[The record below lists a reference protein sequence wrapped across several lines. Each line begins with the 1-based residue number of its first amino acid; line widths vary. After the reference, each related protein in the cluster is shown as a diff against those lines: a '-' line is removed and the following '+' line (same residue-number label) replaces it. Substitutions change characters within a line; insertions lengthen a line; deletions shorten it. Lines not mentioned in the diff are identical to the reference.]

1 MFLRS
6 LALVKTSPATHAS
19 SSPSP
24 SRHLEARA
32 PVPWSHAAVVAEL
45 TALTR
50 LFKRLMRSRSARG
63 GATTPWQTPVATV
76 RHVMPSAAERTQSAD
91 HASTARSSFAR
102 PVGTDAAERVPVLHG
117 RGVAKR
123 RFGPVCLDQN
133 LTHFG
138 CSGAPCSE
146 FSPRVHADPIDPQ
159 RVMISGSFAEVCSAL
174 DHLVARQ
181 EALVSST

>member
-6 LALVKTSPATHAS
+6 LVLVKASPATHAS

-50 LFKRLMRSRSARG
+50 LFKRLMRSRSARTT
-63 GATTPWQTPVATV
+63 TTPWQTTVATV
-76 RHVMPSAAERTQSAD
+76 RHVMPSSAERTQSTARE
-91 HASTARSSFAR
+91 STARASFAR
-102 PVGTDAAERVPVLHG
+102 PVGTNTAERVPVVHR
-117 RGVAKR
+117 RGVAMR
-123 RFGPVCLDQN
+123 RFSPVCLDQS
-133 LTHFG
+133 LTRFDHNR
-138 CSGAPCSE
+138 APCGE
-146 FSPRVHADPIDPQ
+146 FNPRVHADPIDPQ
-159 RVMISGSFAEVCSAL
+159 RVMISGSFAEVCAAL

-181 EALVSST
+181 EALASPT